1 MLEACD
7 RDTIAAAARLGL
19 PPRYDV
25 IVLPDGHPR
34 TKPRAL
40 NAALEAAR
48 GDLVV
53 VYDAEDRPD
62 PGQLRAAAARFEA
75 APADLACLQARLT
88 IDHADET
95 WITRLF
101 ALDYAALFHGVK
113 PGLAALGLPIPL
125 GGTSNHFRTSTL
137 RRVGGWDA
145 WNVTEDIDLGYR
157 LARFGFRVEALDSDT
172 YEEAPLTF
180 GRWLPQRSRWLKGW
194 MVTLVVHARQPR
206 RLFRELGWRAGLSV
220 AVSLCGTV
228 LSCLL
233 GPPLLLAVAVE
244 SWRGVLFR
252 VETPLW
258 WLFVVAAAALLA
270 AGAAAALWP
279 ALLGAKRMGRLDL
292 AGWLLT
298 LPLYLL
304 LVSSAAWRGLFEL
317 WRDPQSWNKT
327 EHGLA
332 CGRAVRPTR

>member
-1 MLEACD
+1 MLEEGDHA
-7 RDTIAAAARLGL
+7 TVAAAGRLGL

-25 IVLPDGHPR
+25 IVLPGGHPR

-53 VYDAEDRPD
+53 VYDAEDRPH
-62 PGQLRAAAARFEA
+62 PGQLRAAAARFAA

-95 WITRLF
+95 WVTRLF
-101 ALDYAALFHGVK
+101 ALDYVALFHGVK

-125 GGTSNHFRTSTL
+125 GGTSNHFRASAL

-157 LARFGFRVEALDSDT
+157 LARFGYRVGALDSDT
-172 YEEAPLTF
+172 FEEAPLTLA
-180 GRWLPQRSRWLKGW
+180 RWMPQRSRWLKGW
-194 MVTLVVHARQPR
+194 MVTLIVHGRQPR
-206 RLFRELGWRAGLSV
+206 RLFGDLGWRGGLSV
-220 AVSLCGTV
+220 AVSLIATV

-233 GPPLLLAVAVE
+233 GPPLLVVLAVE
-244 SWRGVLFR
+244 GWQGRLFHAD
-252 VETPLW
+252 TPLW
-258 WLFVVAAAALLA
+258 WLFVAAAAALPVG
-270 AGAAAALWP
+270 GAAAALWP
-279 ALLGAKRMGRLDL
+279 TLLGLKRMGRPDL
-292 AGWLLT
+292 AIWLLL
-298 LPLYLL
+298 LPLHLL
-304 LVSSAAWRGLFEL
+304 LVSAAAWRGLVEL
-317 WRDPQSWNKT
+317 WRDPQRWNKT

-332 CGRAVRPTR
+332 RDRTGREPG